1 MFVRIDEN
9 IFFGNANNLE
19 IKMIEFANS
28 KKSISQ
34 FVVVCSSVNRIDT
47 SGLAMFSRLSQ
58 RLKGVN
64 ITLNLSDLKGSLEK
78 NLDLKELE
86 NGISGKIFRTAK
98 ETMAQLIEE
107 TNHR

>member
-1 MFVRIDEN
+1 
-9 IFFGNANNLE
+9 
-19 IKMIEFANS
+19 
-28 KKSISQ
+28 
-34 FVVVCSSVNRIDT
+34 
-47 SGLAMFSRLSQ
+47 MFSRLSE

-64 ITLNLSDLKGSLEK
+64 ITLNLSDLKGSLEE

-86 NGISGKIFRTAK
+86 KGISGKIFRTAK